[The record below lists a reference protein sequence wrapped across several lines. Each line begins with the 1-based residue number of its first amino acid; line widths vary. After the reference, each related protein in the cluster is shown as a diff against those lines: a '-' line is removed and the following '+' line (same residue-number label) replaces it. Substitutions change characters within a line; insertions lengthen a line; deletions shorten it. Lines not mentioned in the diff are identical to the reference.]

1 MPRRLA
7 ALVALALVPVA
18 AGGTAAEPRSLFPI
32 ANGNRWTLR
41 DVDSGLPETISILNG
56 VSGLELYGFPGLTDG
71 TRLRR
76 KGTDVQVWEAS
87 RARWVTLLRF
97 GASGTRYGVD
107 LAATTLWRSVQVRV
121 VSTQATVR
129 DFRGRVHHGCTRF
142 AFHYRGLADSGL
154 IDLAFA
160 PGLGFVRV
168 SEQSLGGPH
177 KSLLDSARIR

>member
-1 MPRRLA
+1 MPSRLA
-7 ALVALALVPVA
+7 ALVALALVAVA
-18 AGGTAAEPRSLFPI
+18 AGGTAAGPRSLFPI

-76 KGTDVQVWEAS
+76 KATDVQVWEAS

-97 GASGTRYGVD
+97 GAAGTRYGVD
-107 LAATTLWRSVQVRV
+107 LAGTTLWRSVQVRV

-129 DFRGRVHHGCTRF
+129 DFRGRVHHGCTRL